1 MCLWES
7 YCYKLKNY
15 WYEITCALWTTS
27 FHLISINSFFLFFWR
42 KLLNLFFCHLIQ
54 KSKIKINSIYLI
66 QSIFHLWCLLNRHQ
80 PSAFSDRESLFY
92 QQRSPI
98 SRCRPWDFVS
108 YRKEISATIKYPT
121 QCCTRFQLIPT
132 IWSQQEQN

>member
-27 FHLISINSFFLFFWR
+27 FHLVSILFFFFFLKETFESI
-42 KLLNLFFCHLIQ
+42 LLSLIQ

-108 YRKEISATIKYPT
+108 YRKEISATIKNPT